1 MAKVKFSRTEDTDIT
16 SIPITDGQ
24 LIYTKSGKCYLDYGE
39 ERIEI
44 VTGGDTVPIGFIAT
58 FAEVDEY
65 STLMEDWILC
75 DGREL
80 SRSEYSALYSVIG
93 TKYGAGDGVSTF
105 NVPKI
110 DGRNLVGLDLND
122 EDFNEVGKIGGSKT
136 HTQTENEVARHR
148 HIVNSSIGAGN
159 PIVPYADGA
168 GNPGGGNTNYTLKMT
183 GVTNDTSPYLRTNYT
198 GNGDPMDIMNPYIVV
213 KFYIKAFRSASVTAL
228 VKNTRSRSE
237 TDVYSCAYI
246 ENYFGQ
252 NIIDGTP
259 VPTGRRINT
268 VPEYVLRDTVD
279 LSLMTPTPNG
289 NNKTYTIPSGL
300 THETLTREVQGYI
313 KLKNLA
319 GQENILGL
327 NMCRFDG
334 TTLTNTSAFAY
345 YQMGTHSIIF
355 ETAGTDRN
363 DYTLTYEIYYLQDVE

>member
-24 LIYTKSGKCYLDYGE
+24 LIYTKSGKCYLDYGD
-39 ERIEI
+39 ERVEI

-58 FAEVDEY
+58 FAEVDEH
-65 STLMEDWILC
+65 STLMDDWILC

-110 DGRNLVGLDLND
+110 DGRNLVGLDLSD
-122 EDFNEVGKIGGSKT
+122 EDFNEVGKTGGSKT
-136 HTQTENEVARHR
+136 HTQTVEEMPSHG
-148 HIVNSSIGAGN
+148 HK
-159 PIVPYADGA
+159 VPFYTSD
-168 GNPGGGNTNYTLKMT
+168 NPGGYQIAQQVAPTNTIERNTTNT
-183 GVTNDTSPYLRTNYT
+183 G
-198 GNGDPMDIMNPYIVV
+198 GGQPMNIMNPYVVV

-228 VKNTRSRSE
+228 VKNTRNRSE

-246 ENYFGQ
+246 EDYFGQ
-252 NIIDGTP
+252 NIVDGTP

-268 VPEYVLRDTVD
+268 VPEYLLRNTVD
-279 LSLMTPTPNG
+279 LSLMTPTMTG
-289 NNKTYTIPSGL
+289 NNKTYTIPTGL

-334 TTLTNTSAFAY
+334 TTLTNTSAYAY
-345 YQMGTHSIIF
+345 YMMGTHSIIF

-363 DYTLTYEIYYLQDVE
+363 NYTLTYEIYYLQDVE

>member
-1 MAKVKFSRTEDTDIT
+1 MAKVKFSRTEDTDVAN
-16 SIPITDGQ
+16 IPITDGQ
-24 LIYTKSGKCYLDYGE
+24 LIYTKTGRCYLDYGD
-39 ERIEI
+39 ERVEI

-58 FAEVDEY
+58 FAEVDEH
-65 STLMEDWILC
+65 STLMDDWILC

-110 DGRNLVGLDLND
+110 DGRNLVGLDLGD
-122 EDFNEVGKIGGSKT
+122 EDFNEVGKTGGAKT
-136 HTQTENEVARHR
+136 HTQTVNEMPSHTHR
-148 HIVNSSIGAGN
+148 VQNLNPVDYTTSTQGYDQDGKAAAKLTGSSFFATTSIG
-159 PIVPYADGA
+159 
-168 GNPGGGNTNYTLKMT
+168 GGQ
-183 GVTNDTSPYLRTNYT
+183 
-198 GNGDPMDIMNPYIVV
+198 PMDIMNPYIVV
-213 KFYIKAFRSASVTAL
+213 KFYIKAFRSASVTAQ
-228 VKNTRSRSE
+228 VKNTRNRSE

-252 NIIDGTP
+252 NIVDGTP

-289 NNKTYTIPSGL
+289 NNKTYTIPTGL

-319 GQENILGL
+319 GQENIIGL
-327 NMCRFDG
+327 NMCRLDG
-334 TTLTNTSAFAY
+334 TALGDTSSYAY
-345 YQMGTHSIIF
+345 YMMGTHSIIF

-363 DYTLTYEIYYLQDVE
+363 NYTLTYEIYYLQDVE

>member
-1 MAKVKFSRTEDTDIT
+1 MAKVKFSRTEDTDIA

-24 LIYTKSGKCYLDYGE
+24 LIYTKSGKCYLDYGD

-65 STLMEDWILC
+65 STLMDDWILC

-122 EDFNEVGKIGGSKT
+122 EDFNEVGKTGGNKT
-136 HTQTENEVARHR
+136 HTQTIDEMPKHSHSINAYYNMTPQGGSYTGLGN
-148 HIVNSSIGAGN
+148 ISTPPQLNSTSYMGST
-159 PIVPYADGA
+159 
-168 GNPGGGNTNYTLKMT
+168 GGGQ
-183 GVTNDTSPYLRTNYT
+183 
-198 GNGDPMDIMNPYIVV
+198 PMNIMNPYIVV

-228 VKNTRSRSE
+228 VKNTRNRSE

-246 ENYFGQ
+246 EDYFGQ
-252 NIIDGTP
+252 NITDGTP

-289 NNKTYTIPSGL
+289 SNKTYTIPTGL

-319 GQENILGL
+319 GQENIIGL

-334 TTLTNTSAFAY
+334 TALGNTSSFAY
-345 YQMGTHSIIF
+345 YMMGTHSIIF